1 MPQLKDPTP
10 SPLRMPIA
18 DLLRR
23 WPTLAQVFIAY
34 RMACVGCDFS
44 KFHTVEDAARIY
56 PLQAEA
62 FLEEITASIK
72 ASTAQE

>member
-1 MPQLKDPTP
+1 
-10 SPLRMPIA
+10 MPIA

-23 WPTLAQVFIAY
+23 WPTLSQIFIAY

-56 PLQAEA
+56 SRSAEA
-62 FLEEITASIK
+62 FFEEVSASIE